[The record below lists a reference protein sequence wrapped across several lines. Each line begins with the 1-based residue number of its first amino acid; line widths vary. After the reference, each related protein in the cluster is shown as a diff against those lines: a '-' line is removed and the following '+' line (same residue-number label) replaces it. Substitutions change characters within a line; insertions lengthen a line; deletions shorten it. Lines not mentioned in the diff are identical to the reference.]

1 MPNHVNA
8 PALKP
13 AGDFRP
19 RWHVEINMV
28 VSEMDGMKSKNSIIQ
43 KIGLANTIA
52 SVTFLLTLVT
62 FYYQYWRVDY
72 ALNATVLTLAPNYNG
87 AALAIDAVFTNNGNR
102 QCSIAKINVIGKGTY
117 KEELFNSNSSFL
129 ECSQAPFSVSP
140 NEVISK
146 QLLFGEGQVIPTH
159 KDPRCLQDP
168 NCAKPIK
175 SEYRLALVVIDVK
188 GKCHEIIT
196 DVIISN
202 DKNIDEFNIHT
213 KLPKIIKLMPSPVKE
228 GLQTTGFPQL
238 RSKQSNK

>member
-1 MPNHVNA
+1 MDEM
-8 PALKP
+8 KP
-13 AGDFRP
+13 KG
-19 RWHVEINMV
+19 
-28 VSEMDGMKSKNSIIQ
+28 SIFQ

-52 SVTFLLTLVT
+52 SVTLLLTLVT

-72 ALNATVLTLAPNYNG
+72 ALNTTILTFAPNYNG
-87 AALAIDAVFTNNGNR
+87 AALAMDAVFTNNGNR
-102 QCSIAKINVIGKGTY
+102 QCSIAKINLIGKGTY
-117 KEELFNSNSSFL
+117 KEEGFNNSYSFYY
-129 ECSQAPFSVSP
+129 CSKTPFSVSP

-175 SEYRLALVVIDVK
+175 TEYSLAIVVIDVK
-188 GKCHEIIT
+188 GRCHEIIT

-228 GLQTTGFPQL
+228 GLQTTGFPQG
-238 RSKQSNK
+238 RFKQPNQ